1 MQVYGREKCVP
12 AIQLKEHEDLARTKQ
27 NKTLNIKKTV
37 NSIKNSRSESWDGRG
52 LEEMEIGKGCK
63 HSAHG

>member
-1 MQVYGREKCVP
+1 MQVYGREKCIP

-37 NSIKNSRSESWDGRG
+37 NSIKNSRSERGWEGFGRNG
-52 LEEMEIGKGCK
+52 NRESM
-63 HSAHG
+63 